1 MRQIDN
7 HLIQSKKMYTADKK
21 YAKYLCFAT
30 YICKSTQLG
39 CKELRRNS
47 FCCNKVMYCS
57 STSSLYYP
65 LPNFF
70 YSFHLRENL
79 LAFYSLR
86 FSCLVYIVMC
96 TTYNLSLRITLIFYT
111 SLYLYFSLYPLHS
124 ESSAY
129 GRYAIALTTTRPLL
143 HNTNN
148 VPNGVAQKAL
158 WLCFFVVLL
167 P

>member
-1 MRQIDN
+1 
-7 HLIQSKKMYTADKK
+7 MYTADKK

-30 YICKSTQLG
+30 YICKYTQLG

-70 YSFHLRENL
+70 YSFHLQENL

-86 FSCLVYIVMC
+86 FSCIVYI
-96 TTYNLSLRITLIFYT
+96 SLLCVQHTICHYALPLYSIHLYIFT
-111 SLYLYFSLYPLHS
+111 FLFTHFILNPLHM
-124 ESSAY
+124 EDM
-129 GRYAIALTTTRPLL
+129 P
-143 HNTNN
+143 
-148 VPNGVAQKAL
+148 
-158 WLCFFVVLL
+158 
-167 P
+167 